1 CNPMSSFA
9 GSGISLGTLWVT
21 IAASVDEAISQF
33 QKFGEQTSKII
44 DEQKKKWEDLAD
56 VGKNLQGIGAALS
69 VGVTAPLVGL
79 AAASVKAAAS
89 MDSLRL
95 GLQAVEGG
103 AEAAG
108 KALDDLKEIA
118 KLPGLNLKEATEGYI
133 RLRAV
138 GTSAEDAKKQL
149 SAFGNALAT
158 VGKGSADLNG
168 VITQLVQMSA
178 KTKVVAEDL
187 KPVMERVPQVA
198 KILQEA
204 YGTIDTEQL
213 QKA

>member
-1 CNPMSSFA
+1 
-9 GSGISLGTLWVT
+9 
-21 IAASVDEAISQF
+21 
-33 QKFGEQTSKII
+33 
-44 DEQKKKWEDLAD
+44 
-56 VGKNLQGIGAALS
+56 
-69 VGVTAPLVGL
+69 
-79 AAASVKAAAS
+79 
-89 MDSLRL
+89 
-95 GLQAVEGG
+95 
-103 AEAAG
+103 AESAG

-118 KLPGLNLKEATEGYI
+118 KLPGLNLKDATEGYI

-138 GTSAEDAKKQL
+138 GTGAEEAKKQL

-187 KPVMERVPQVA
+187 KPIMERVPQVA

-213 QKA
+213 QKAGKTTQEVINTIISGLQKLPPVSGGLANSFENLSDSIDQ